1 MKKYFHVDHTTRTFV
16 TAYPNLV
23 MKSQRYAKSCDF
35 QETKNHK
42 MKCYRGM
49 FVDVLKLFSGKME
62 ERQSTSYLTT
72 EIRHFFPTF
81 VVLKL

>member
-1 MKKYFHVDHTTRTFV
+1 
-16 TAYPNLV
+16 
-23 MKSQRYAKSCDF
+23 
-35 QETKNHK
+35 